1 MVKEMKFLKNLNNI
15 KFPRKFFNTRK
26 ENIQKIKQ
34 IFGEINFNISATDL
48 SFYLVT
54 GLFAFLL
61 LWAFIFEIDK
71 SINVIGELSPKGRP
85 VIIQNRFEGKVL
97 EIIVEAGKQV
107 KKGDVLVRFE
117 TLTDAS
123 SFSEN
128 IAENQKAS
136 IELRRLKA
144 QIKLK
149 DDFEK
154 IDGDN
159 ISIYNDQQRLLAS
172 EINKFNS
179 DKEILFKELR
189 LNQIKINNIE
199 NNLLNLL
206 GNKSLIQSKF
216 NVMNQLYK
224 KGYEGEIAFLEA
236 KQELSDINAKLRETE
251 LEKEQLVTESDLINQ
266 KMNSLTI
273 EFEKKTSQELS
284 EAQRIFDLTSIRQS
298 SLDAK
303 INEYTI
309 IAPLDGTISKLML
322 ENPGEVIS
330 AGTVLY
336 ELIPEGV
343 EIVFYAKIP
352 VASVNDLKIGQ
363 KANVV
368 LATMDN
374 RKDKALNAEV
384 TYVEE
389 DSTEDENGLKF
400 YNAFL
405 SFGELGKI
413 SLIPGVDGNA
423 SILMGRRSVI
433 DYFLEPIFASMQ
445 GALSEN

>member
-1 MVKEMKFLKNLNNI
+1 MKFLKSLNKLNFSEIKIDFIRKNIVNI
-15 KFPRKFFNTRK
+15 KHIITDVKLNT
-26 ENIQKIKQ
+26 
-34 IFGEINFNISATDL
+34 SATDL
-48 SFYLVT
+48 SFYLAT
-54 GLFAFLL
+54 GLFTTLL

-71 SINVIGELSPKGRP
+71 SINVKGELSPKGRP

-97 EIIVEAGKQV
+97 EIIVEAGQKV
-107 KKGDVLVRFE
+107 TKGDVLVKFE

-128 IAENQKAS
+128 IAENQLAS
-136 IELRRLKA
+136 VELRRLKA
-144 QIKLK
+144 QIKLE

-154 IDGDN
+154 IDSDN
-159 ISIYNDQQRLLAS
+159 ISIFNDQKRLLAS

-179 DKEILFKELR
+179 DKEILLKELR

-199 NNLLNLL
+199 NNLSNLL
-206 GNKSLIQSKF
+206 GNKNLIESKF
-216 NVMNQLYK
+216 SVMDQLYK

-236 KQELSDINAKLRETE
+236 KQELSDINAKLRQTE
-251 LEKEQLVTESDLINQ
+251 LEKDQLLTESELINQ
-266 KMNSLTI
+266 RLRSLTI
-273 EFEKKTSQELS
+273 EFEKTTSQELS

-298 SLDAK
+298 SLNAK

-343 EIVFYAKIP
+343 EIVFYAQIP

-363 KANVV
+363 NANIV
-368 LATMDN
+368 LATMDT
-374 RKDKALNAEV
+374 RKDKPLNAKV

-400 YNAFL
+400 YSAFL
-405 SFGELGKI
+405 SFSDLGDI

>member
-1 MVKEMKFLKNLNNI
+1 
-15 KFPRKFFNTRK
+15 
-26 ENIQKIKQ
+26 
-34 IFGEINFNISATDL
+34 
-48 SFYLVT
+48 
-54 GLFAFLL
+54 
-61 LWAFIFEIDK
+61 
-71 SINVIGELSPKGRP
+71 
-85 VIIQNRFEGKVL
+85 NRFEGKVL

-144 QIKLK
+144 QIKLE

-179 DKEILFKELR
+179 DKEILLKELR

-216 NVMNQLYK
+216 NVMSQLYK

-266 KMNSLTI
+266 KM
-273 EFEKKTSQELS
+273 
-284 EAQRIFDLTSIRQS
+284 
-298 SLDAK
+298 
-303 INEYTI
+303 
-309 IAPLDGTISKLML
+309 
-322 ENPGEVIS
+322 
-330 AGTVLY
+330 
-336 ELIPEGV
+336 
-343 EIVFYAKIP
+343 
-352 VASVNDLKIGQ
+352 
-363 KANVV
+363 
-368 LATMDN
+368 
-374 RKDKALNAEV
+374 
-384 TYVEE
+384 
-389 DSTEDENGLKF
+389 
-400 YNAFL
+400 
-405 SFGELGKI
+405 
-413 SLIPGVDGNA
+413 
-423 SILMGRRSVI
+423 
-433 DYFLEPIFASMQ
+433 
-445 GALSEN
+445 

>member
-1 MVKEMKFLKNLNNI
+1 M
-15 KFPRKFFNTRK
+15 
-26 ENIQKIKQ
+26 
-34 IFGEINFNISATDL
+34 D
-48 SFYLVT
+48 
-54 GLFAFLL
+54 
-61 LWAFIFEIDK
+61 
-71 SINVIGELSPKGRP
+71 
-85 VIIQNRFEGKVL
+85 
-97 EIIVEAGKQV
+97 
-107 KKGDVLVRFE
+107 
-117 TLTDAS
+117 
-123 SFSEN
+123 
-128 IAENQKAS
+128 
-136 IELRRLKA
+136 
-144 QIKLK
+144 
-149 DDFEK
+149 
-154 IDGDN
+154 
-159 ISIYNDQQRLLAS
+159 
-172 EINKFNS
+172 
-179 DKEILFKELR
+179 
-189 LNQIKINNIE
+189 
-199 NNLLNLL
+199 
-206 GNKSLIQSKF
+206 
-216 NVMNQLYK
+216 QLYK

-251 LEKEQLVTESDLINQ
+251 LEKEQLMTESDLINQ

-368 LATMDN
+368 LATMDT
-374 RKDKALNAEV
+374 RKDKALNAQV

-405 SFGELGKI
+405 SFDELGKT